1 MVESKRGVHQ
11 IDKNS
16 FLFFNSP
23 EIFYSLTFELVESN
37 KIRLFLLK
45 ILESDTYIYQGT
57 FPFEFFGT
65 GEVSPDNTI
74 KNLNYLI
81 YNNYFMIKEQPNK
94 MNILLNSKKRANIEL
109 LMLPLVDNNQ
119 DKDLYFNEQ
128 INLMQNK
135 INELINVVSTQE
147 QQIKEMKNTE
157 ESHINI
163 INGLEKKVN
172 DLFSRLDNEN
182 MNQNNNII
190 QNNNNNNSN
199 NYDIYKTNNS
209 NNPYNINN
217 SFNRTTTYNPYSI
230 NNSINPYN
238 KNNSNNAY
246 GINNSNQNNNFN
258 NPYSINNTDN
268 EGFRHNRAMT
278 IQFPNSNNL
287 NNNNNSS
294 FRNNNNFKPF

>member
-11 IDKNS
+11 IGKNS
-16 FLFFNSP
+16 FLFLNSP

-65 GEVSPDNTI
+65 GEVSPDNTV

-94 MNILLNSKKRANIEL
+94 VNILLNSKKRANIEL
-109 LMLPLVDNNQ
+109 LMLPLEDNNQ

-172 DLFSRLDNEN
+172 DLFNRLDNEN
-182 MNQNNNII
+182 MSQNNGVV
-190 QNNNNNNSN
+190 QSNNNNNSN
-199 NYDIYKTNNS
+199 NYDIYNS

-230 NNSINPYN
+230 NNSINPYS

-258 NPYSINNTDN
+258 NPDSINNFDN